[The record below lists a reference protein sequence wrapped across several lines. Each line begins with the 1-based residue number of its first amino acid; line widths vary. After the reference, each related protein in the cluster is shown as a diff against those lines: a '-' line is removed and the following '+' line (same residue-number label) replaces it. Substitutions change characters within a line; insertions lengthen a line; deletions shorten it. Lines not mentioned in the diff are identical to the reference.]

1 MIQNVARA
9 IANYA
14 LNALPTFPPRA
25 QVLTRLF
32 EDTLMF
38 LGANALLAL
47 RGHPGLFIA
56 GYFTGIVL
64 DKAVQENFEKI
75 KRVIPFTLL
84 IPACLGQEALRTY
97 IHTATFIIACKIGSV
112 MSNRYFKNEITDS
125 DRPKSRLFQNI
136 FMLIGS
142 GLLWLL
148 KVPPVLLLAGFL
160 CGTLFKKEVD
170 HQFEKIKRIAFGD
183 PFIMFGQFWFGV
195 ATLPFIVQAAA
206 FILPAKFGSI
216 LTLRYLPRPDGS
228 A

>member
-1 MIQNVARA
+1 MIPNVARA

-14 LNALPTFPPRA
+14 LSALPTFPPRA

-64 DKAVQENFEKI
+64 DKAVQENFEKF

-84 IPACLGQEALRTY
+84 IPACLGQGALRTY
-97 IHTATFIIACKIGSV
+97 IHTATFLVACKIGSV
-112 MSNRYFKNEITDS
+112 MSNRYFKREVTDS
-125 DRPKSRLFQNI
+125 DRPQSWISQNI
-136 FMLIGS
+136 FMLVGS

-148 KVPPVLLLAGFL
+148 KVPPVLLLAGFI
-160 CGTLFKKEVD
+160 CGTLFEKEVD
-170 HQFEKIKRIAFGD
+170 HHFEKIKSIAFGD
-183 PFIMFGQFWFGV
+183 FSIMFGQFWFGV
-195 ATLPFIVQAAA
+195 ATRPFVILAAA

-216 LTLRYLPRPDGS
+216 LTLRYLPRPDGP